1 VDRSA
6 HQAIH
11 AYSDSCAED
20 HGAVQ
25 DHYTVQDHNT
35 VQDDDTIQA
44 PGTGHDPDGVARSK
58 TPFTQ
63 PIGKSDT
70 AERGRVMRD

>member
-1 VDRSA
+1 MDRSA

-20 HGAVQ
+20 HGA
-25 DHYTVQDHNT
+25 VQDHNT